1 MRKAKDLHSTIAI
14 DASMPYSRNMDFY
27 ELEAFVALSE
37 SLHFSR
43 AAAVVHLSAS
53 ALSRLVGRL
62 EEELGVTLFERDT
75 RRSSL
80 TEEGESFLAF
90 ARESIHRRNDL
101 RLRLGK
107 HDERLRGILRVYASV
122 TACYSILPPFV
133 EILKKAHPELR
144 LSVETGDPAD
154 AAVAVREGR
163 AELALDALP
172 PGGFKDLECYPVRKT
187 PLVFV
192 SSLTGAY
199 GKLDLPKNDNL
210 QLEKVI
216 SSVPLILPKTGIA
229 RERFD
234 KWVRNR
240 GIKPAIAAETA
251 GNEAILAFGR
261 LGLGLG
267 LVPRIVL
274 ENSPFGDG
282 MAIYHAGS
290 DFGEYDIGFV
300 QKPSAAGSDSAQK
313 LRRAIAD
320 IIQRTYPQ

>member
-1 MRKAKDLHSTIAI
+1 
-14 DASMPYSRNMDFY
+14 MDFY

-37 SLHFSR
+37 NLHFSR
-43 AAAVVHLSAS
+43 AAATVHLSAS
-53 ALSRLVGRL
+53 ALSRLIGRL
-62 EEELGVTLFERDT
+62 EEELGVILFDRDT
-75 RRSSL
+75 RRANL
-80 TEEGESFLAF
+80 TEEGDAFLAF
-90 ARESIHRRNDL
+90 ARESIHRRDDL

-107 HDERLRGILRVYASV
+107 RDERLRGILRVYASV

-133 EILKKAHPELR
+133 ETLKAAHPELR

-154 AAVAVREGR
+154 AADAVREGR

-172 PGGFKDLECYPVRKT
+172 PGGFKDLECYPVRTT

-199 GKLDLPKNDNL
+199 GRFDIPDNDNTR
-210 QLEKVI
+210 LEKAI
-216 SSVPLILPKTGIA
+216 SSVPLILPKTGMA

-267 LVPRIVL
+267 LVPQIVL
-274 ENSPFGDG
+274 ENSPFAEG
-282 MAIYHAGS
+282 MAIYRTGS
-290 DFGEYDIGFV
+290 DFGEYEIGFV
-300 QKPSAAGSDSAQK
+300 QKLPDAGTDSAQK
-313 LRRAIAD
+313 MRRAIAD
-320 IIQRTYPQ
+320 IILRTYPR

>member
-1 MRKAKDLHSTIAI
+1 
-14 DASMPYSRNMDFY
+14 MDFY

-43 AAAVVHLSAS
+43 AAAAVHLSAS

-75 RRSSL
+75 RRASL
-80 TEEGESFLAF
+80 TEEGETFLAF
-90 ARESIHRRNDL
+90 ARETLHCRDDL

-133 EILKKAHPELR
+133 ETLKAAHPDLR

-154 AAVAVREGR
+154 AAEAVREGR

-172 PGGFKDLECYPVRKT
+172 PGGFKDLECYPVRTT
-187 PLVFV
+187 PLVLV
-192 SSLTGAY
+192 SSATGPY
-199 GKLDLPKNDNL
+199 GKLDLPDNDTVR
-210 QLEKVI
+210 LEKAM
-216 SSVPLILPKTGIA
+216 SSIPLILPKTGMA
-229 RERFD
+229 RDRFD
-234 KWVRNR
+234 KWARNR
-240 GIKPAIAAETA
+240 GIKPTVAAETA

-267 LVPRIVL
+267 LVPQIVL
-274 ENSPFGDG
+274 ENSPFAAG
-282 MAIYHAGS
+282 MSIYRTGS
-290 DFGEYDIGFV
+290 DFGEYEIGFV
-300 QKPSAAGSDSAQK
+300 QKPTGAGTDSAQK

-320 IIQRTYPQ
+320 IIKRTYPQ